1 MLEESPS
8 AKERKCAP
16 TLSGA
21 GQRAGTRWNI
31 WEQTQIGR
39 LAGCLMVES

>member
-1 MLEESPS
+1 MLEKRPS

-21 GQRAGTRWNI
+21 GQRAGARWNI
-31 WEQTQIGR
+31 WEQTQRGSW
-39 LAGCLMVES
+39 LMVES